1 VTASVTDWCNPAI
14 QTLQPYQPGKPTEE
28 LTRELGLT
36 DIVKL
41 ASNENPR
48 GPGLA
53 VTSVLERAADSLSR
67 YPDGSGYRLKQALA
81 AHLDVEV
88 EQLTL
93 GNGSNDVLELIARV
107 VLTPGAQAVVSEHA
121 FVVYPLAVVSN
132 GGVLVTVPARAWGC
146 DLDAMA
152 KAVNE
157 RTRIVFIAN
166 PNNPTGTWVG
176 RAELSD
182 FLEQLPEQLVVV
194 LDEAYFEYVDEP
206 EYPDG
211 VDLQRRFPNLVVTR
225 TFSKIHALA
234 ALRVGYAISHPE
246 FAELMN
252 RVRQPFN
259 VNALGL
265 DCAEAA
271 LADLDFV
278 QESKALNAAGMR
290 QLSDGL
296 DRLGIGFIPSAGN
309 FLCVD
314 LGRDAAPV
322 YQDLLRRGVIV
333 RPIAG
338 YGMPRHLRV
347 TVGLA
352 EENQRFLAA
361 LRELL

>member
-1 VTASVTDWCNPAI
+1 
-14 QTLQPYQPGKPTEE
+14 

-48 GPGLA
+48 GPGPA
-53 VTSVLERAADSLSR
+53 VTSVLARAVGSLSR
-67 YPDGSGYRLKQALA
+67 YPDGSGYRLKQSLA
-81 AHLDVEV
+81 AHLNVGVD
-88 EQLTL
+88 QLTL

-107 VLTPGAQAVVSEHA
+107 MLNPGAEAVVSEHA
-121 FVVYPLAVVSN
+121 FVVYPLAVISN

-146 DLDAMA
+146 DLEAMA
-152 KAVNE
+152 SAVNE
-157 RTRIVFIAN
+157 KTRLVFVAN

-176 RAELSD
+176 DANLSN
-182 FLEQLPEQLVVV
+182 FLEQMPEQLVVV
-194 LDEAYFEYVDEP
+194 LDEAYFEYVEEP
-206 EYPDG
+206 DYPDG

-234 ALRVGYAISHPE
+234 ALRVGYAISRPE
-246 FAELMN
+246 LADLMN

-265 DCAEAA
+265 ACAEAA
-271 LADLDFV
+271 LTDLEFV
-278 QESKALNAAGMR
+278 QQSRALNVAGMR
-290 QLSDGL
+290 QLSVGL

-314 LGRDAAPV
+314 LGREAAPV
-322 YQDLLRRGVIV
+322 YQDLLRRGIIV
-333 RPIAG
+333 RPIAA

-347 TVGLA
+347 TVGLD
-352 EENQRFLAA
+352 EENERFLAA